1 MPGHIDLAISS
12 SKPPFLGDG
21 RIYGVY
27 QDCSSTCW
35 CKGRTGE
42 FTWQSVRRTGSRTGF
57 FIRGLFELQ
66 GFPGGNGGGCCFVF
80 VWMFRL
86 KSGTPYFCIYILYI
100 KDTLMIEPQTLSIRS
115 NDCIQPLSRNANNY
129 QRPPSCRCNIPIHV
143 SRVHTA
149 RFNWSCSTLSIVST
163 RKSNKTQ

>member
-1 MPGHIDLAISS
+1 MLMQGQNW
-12 SKPPFLGDG
+12 
-21 RIYGVY
+21 RIYLTKRQKNWQ
-27 QDCSSTCW
+27 QDWFFCSWPVWAT
-35 CKGRTGE
+35 R
-42 FTWQSVRRTGSRTGF
+42 FRRKW
-57 FIRGLFELQ
+57 
-66 GFPGGNGGGCCFVF
+66 GGCCFVYDIFYWFVLVF

-86 KSGTPYFCIYILYI
+86 KSCTPYFCIYIYI
-100 KDTLMIEPQTLSIRS
+100 IYKGYFNLFGFQTLSIRS